1 MAKENIQ
8 KFYEQLSKS
17 KELQEKILKAQE
29 KCSGDEGRDVI
40 LKETVLP
47 LAKETGLEFTEEELK
62 EYERSKITEKG
73 ISEEELENVSG
84 GWSGCVF
91 IGCSDSTGIACV
103 ALGVNGPKSDDIV
116 GVGVHVCYY
125 LGVGIGGSLD

>member
-84 GWSGCVF
+84 GTLISYDYWNNPEAASGAGAIVLPNPILVQPNNSIKIKNMCDV
-91 IGCSDSTGIACV
+91 IGFCM
-103 ALGVNGPKSDDIV
+103 L
-116 GVGVHVCYY
+116 
-125 LGVGIGGSLD
+125 